1 MPRFLSIFV
10 GMIVQMDMFD
20 VRKIFDRTEGEVRR
34 TAFETCGQVCSRQID
49 IETDGEVIRQ
59 VRYTGGCSG
68 NTQGVAA
75 LVAGMKIDEAM
86 ARLEGI
92 DCNGRGTSC
101 PDQLARALKQL

>member
-1 MPRFLSIFV
+1 
-10 GMIVQMDMFD
+10 MDMFD

-75 LVAGMKIDEAM
+75 LVAGMKIHEAI
-86 ARLEGI
+86 ARLEGL

-101 PDQLARALKQL
+101 PDQLARALRQL